1 MRKLG
6 VVHICPGTQNCMD
19 KKVLLS
25 VLPIALMVILFL
37 GLGSTNATSVAASFN
52 AVNAS
57 VQMNQNIF
65 FNISAFFSQN
75 VSYAIYLN
83 NSLVSSGTI
92 PANFEGYMLVR
103 YNVSD
108 TLYGTYPSYVKLS
121 TLSSPIK
128 SDTNTTIQPRP
139 SFGLSGISNYTYIF
153 NNTAHIPLNV
163 ENNGNTPLGISWA
176 LPTASGVL
184 FALNYQQ
191 AFNLA
196 PGQVFSIPI
205 NITLSKPYQPLLNFS
220 FVAGFNGQTIRKSF
234 ITTLFSPVIN
244 LSFSKPRISSQT
256 ANTTIFYAEIN
267 NGDNVPVNA
276 TFQFVLN
283 SAGNVFLFN
292 KSVMISP
299 SATNVSILL
308 PKSYVEKVSVFYSGG
323 NGKSVSNVVF
333 YKPLASGSPIQQLLI
348 NNLPYLMVTAI
359 ALAAVA
365 ILHHK
370 VSKERRKTP

>member
-1 MRKLG
+1 
-6 VVHICPGTQNCMD
+6 MD

-37 GLGSTNATSVAASFN
+37 GPGSTNATSVAASFN

-92 PANFEGYMLVR
+92 PANFKGYMLVR

-163 ENNGNTPLGISWA
+163 ENNGNTPLDISWA

-184 FALNYQQ
+184 FALDYQQ

-196 PGQVFSIPI
+196 PGQVFPIPI

-244 LSFSKPRISSQT
+244 LSFSKPRIFGQT
-256 ANTTIFYAEIN
+256 TNTTIFYAEIN

-323 NGKSVSNVVF
+323 NGKPVSNVVF

-365 ILHHK
+365 VLHHK
-370 VSKERRKTP
+370 VSKERRKTQ